1 MPQKACQLATNIN
14 TGAYIQCDA
23 SISELALLNMTNPSG
38 GNVNIVFGADSA
50 AAAAA
55 EQGAGRYYI
64 LTFGTTPTSMMNNV
78 RCVPNRTWMR
88 SADGTAR
95 TVNLNL
101 AW

>member
-1 MPQKACQLATNIN
+1 MPQKACQLASNIN
-14 TGAYIQCDA
+14 TGAYKELDA
-23 SISELALLNMTNPSG
+23 AITELALLNMTNPSG

-55 EQGAGRYYI
+55 EQSAGRYYI
-64 LTFGTTPTSMMNNV
+64 LTFGTTPTSMLNNV
-78 RCVPNRTWMR
+78 RCVPSRTWIR

-95 TVNLNL
+95 TVNFNM